1 MHHDF
6 IDRYSRIASPVHRL
20 PAGIKIA
27 TACGLV
33 FLVVLSPGS
42 WIALY
47 VAVAILLMVVVL
59 ISAIPVGFLVKR
71 ILFFEPFV
79 LVIAALALFQPGGIM
94 RFGMLVIKST
104 LSLLTVLLLSNT
116 TPFSKI
122 LDVSRRLRLPSIMIT
137 ILALMY
143 RYLFVLIDE
152 MERIRRARRSR
163 TFVRWKTGNW
173 FILATVVGQLFV
185 RSTDRAER
193 IYSAMCARGWK
204 SS

>member
-6 IDRYSRIASPVHRL
+6 IDRYSRITSPVHHL
-20 PAGIKIA
+20 PVGVKVV
-27 TACGLV
+27 TAFAII

-42 WIALY
+42 WIYLFGIVAAALL
-47 VAVAILLMVVVL
+47 AVVIV
-59 ISAIPVGFLVKR
+59 SRIPIHFLVKR

-79 LVIAALALFQPGGIM
+79 IVIAVLVLFQAGGFQ
-94 RFGMLVIKST
+94 RFIILVAKCT

-122 LDVSRRLRLPSIMIT
+122 LDFSRRLRLPSIMIT

-152 MERIRRARRSR
+152 MERIRRARKSR
-163 TFVRWKTGNW
+163 TFIRRKAGDWIVLST
-173 FILATVVGQLFV
+173 ILGQLFV
-185 RSTDRAER
+185 RSTERAER
-193 IYSAMCARGWK
+193 IYAAMCSRGWRG
-204 SS
+204 